1 MSRKNSRNNSIEIF
15 ITRRRTAS
23 SSSSNSST
31 GNNECNRSMSIG
43 SIESIT
49 MEETDNIDNIDN
61 IYVKSNKKQIVITK
75 KTTRRIRDVYYE
87 LELEPSPNPLYLPH
101 LTYTTWNDTLSNAK
115 K

>member
-49 MEETDNIDNIDN
+49 MEDTDNIDNV
-61 IYVKSNKKQIVITK
+61 YVKSNKKQIVIHRPK
-75 KTTRRIRDVYYE
+75 RKMRQLI
-87 LELEPSPNPLYLPH
+87 
-101 LTYTTWNDTLSNAK
+101 
-115 K
+115 

>member
-23 SSSSNSST
+23 SSSSNSSSSNSST

-49 MEETDNIDNIDN
+49 MEDTDNIDNV
-61 IYVKSNKKQIVITK
+61 YVKSNKKQIVIHRPK
-75 KTTRRIRDVYYE
+75 RKMRQLI
-87 LELEPSPNPLYLPH
+87 
-101 LTYTTWNDTLSNAK
+101 
-115 K
+115 